1 MQLLL
6 PLHWPGRHK
15 QAVFI
20 GVYRN
25 QSRER
30 QRGICR
36 SLIPKISAACH
47 QLILLAIACNLTSC
61 IFIARCM
68 SVRALH
74 GPPPPR
80 EKRTY
85 RVRRSRR
92 LLLTARARSLYCASL
107 SRGSR
112 IHIMFLFLG
121 GLVCT
126 AAPSWVQLLNGHPG
140 QVEVPTAHQGS
151 LGLGIRPASI
161 QARKV
166 KAMLHMLRHGQRV
179 SGIVSQTCRFFGDPE
194 RSSTS
199 GRSAM
204 KRMA

>member
-1 MQLLL
+1 MRSEATLRVTRTLRICSSRCAGECRATAPAAALAGTSQTGRFYRCISQSIPRAPARHMPVTDTQDLGCLPPTDSL
-6 PLHWPGRHK
+6 GHRLQPHFLYFHRPLH
-15 QAVFI
+15 V
-20 GVYRN
+20 
-25 QSRER
+25 
-30 QRGICR
+30 
-36 SLIPKISAACH
+36 
-47 QLILLAIACNLTSC
+47 IL
-61 IFIARCM
+61 RVG
-68 SVRALH
+68 VRALH

-140 QVEVPTAHQGS
+140 QVEVPTAHQGG
-151 LGLGIRPASI
+151 LGLGIRPAS
-161 QARKV
+161 
-166 KAMLHMLRHGQRV
+166 
-179 SGIVSQTCRFFGDPE
+179 
-194 RSSTS
+194 TS
-199 GRSAM
+199 RLGR
-204 KRMA
+204 